1 MDNPSSYLGTTPTQ
15 SFSFFDWVQSI
26 TWETW
31 LVVVLIL
38 AVLGFN
44 IFYYIAQGT
53 QDINEIFAPILAYF
67 GNLTTGTTKQVV
79 NTAAVGI
86 TGTTNTLASTIDT
99 GINTAQGSPLQP
111 NEMQN
116 ANNQLSNT
124 FAGQTTVADN
134 NTFTANLN
142 MKPEQQIQAVQATS
156 SLQQKEGWCYIG
168 EEQEYRSCASVG
180 VNDTCMSG
188 DIFPTLDIC
197 INPNLRQ

>member
-1 MDNPSSYLGTTPTQ
+1 MDDYLGTTTPQ

-31 LVVVLIL
+31 LVVILVL

-44 IFYYIAQGT
+44 IFYYISQGT
-53 QDINEIFAPILAYF
+53 QDIHEIFAPISAYF
-67 GNLTTGTTKQVV
+67 GNLAAGTTKQVV

-99 GINTAQGSPLQP
+99 GINTAQGSPIQA

-116 ANNQLSNT
+116 ANNRLSNT

-142 MKPEQQIQAVQATS
+142 MKPEEQIQAVQATS

-168 EEQEYRSCASVG
+168 EEQEYRSCVSVG

>member
-1 MDNPSSYLGTTPTQ
+1 MDNSSSYLGTTSQ

-31 LVVVLIL
+31 LIVILIL

-53 QDINEIFAPILAYF
+53 QDIHEIFAPILAYF
-67 GNLTTGTTKQVV
+67 GGLAADTTKQVV
-79 NTAAVGI
+79 NTAAVGV
-86 TGTTNTLASTIDT
+86 TGTTNTLASTINT
-99 GINTAQGSPLQP
+99 GINTAQGSPIQA

-124 FAGQTTVADN
+124 FAGQTSVADN

-142 MKPEQQIQAVQATS
+142 IKPEEQIQAVQATS

-188 DIFPTLDIC
+188 DIFPTRDIC